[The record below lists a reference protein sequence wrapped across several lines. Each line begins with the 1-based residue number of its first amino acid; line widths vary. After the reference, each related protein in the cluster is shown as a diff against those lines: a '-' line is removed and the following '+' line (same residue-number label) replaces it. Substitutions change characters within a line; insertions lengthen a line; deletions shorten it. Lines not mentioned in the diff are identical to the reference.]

1 MFTWKMT
8 HSFRELCIMFTWM
21 RTMYYVYLEDDS
33 WLVHSFRELCIMFTW
48 KMTWKMTD
56 MAGSF
61 IQRTMYYVYLEDD
74 SHGWFIH
81 LENYVLCLLGR

>member
-8 HSFRELCIMFTWM
+8 HMRTGSFM

-48 KMTWKMTD
+48 KMTH

>member
-8 HSFRELCIMFTWM
+8 HMAGSFIQ
-21 RTMYYVYLEDDS
+21 RTMYYVYLEDDFT
-33 WLVHSFRELCIMFTW
+33 WLVHSFRELCIMF
-48 KMTWKMTD
+48 TWKMTD

>member
-8 HSFRELCIMFTWM
+8 HMAGSFIQ

-33 WLVHSFRELCIMFTW
+33 HGWFIHSHRELCIMFTW
-48 KMTWKMTD
+48 KMTH